1 MRSIGFPELIVIL
14 FVLLA
19 LLGLIAFIARLVT
32 KPRSNAIGSKSCG
45 HCGQRI
51 PDIGVFC
58 PICGQK

>member
-1 MRSIGFPELIVIL
+1 MRSIGFPELL
-14 FVLLA
+14 VLVS
-19 LLGLIAFIARLVT
+19 LGLMAYVAFLVVMAL
-32 KPRSNAIGSKSCG
+32 KRRGGGIGSKSCR

>member
-1 MRSIGFPELIVIL
+1 MKSIGVPELLVIL
-14 FVLLA
+14 FFLC
-19 LLGLIAFIARLVT
+19 GLIAFIGWVVKRKDSAV
-32 KPRSNAIGSKSCG
+32 GSRACG